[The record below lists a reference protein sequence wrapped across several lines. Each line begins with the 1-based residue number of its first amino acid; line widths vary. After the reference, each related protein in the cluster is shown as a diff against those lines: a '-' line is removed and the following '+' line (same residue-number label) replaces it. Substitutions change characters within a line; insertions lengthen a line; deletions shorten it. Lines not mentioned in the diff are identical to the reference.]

1 MSQVRT
7 GLLTTSAGGEI
18 VLRRVMVR
26 VVSGPSRGREA
37 LLEEGTMVLGS
48 HPDADLTIEDP
59 TVSRFHAELG
69 LLADGIRVRDLG
81 STNGTFVGESRIEV
95 AVLPPA
101 AELRVGKSRI
111 ELTPA
116 DVPVPEAPPEATRFG
131 GLVGQSAVMRRVFGL
146 LEGAAASSAPLLI
159 EGEAGTGKSE
169 AAESVHRA
177 SARAAGPFVVLD
189 LSVASDVEGH
199 VARAQ
204 GGTLVLDRLERLS
217 APQAAALVAML
228 DRRERGELDVRVIG
242 TSRADLRQRV
252 EEGALRRDL
261 YFHLAAVRVVMPP
274 LRERREDAPLLVA
287 ELASRLGHPDLGLS
301 AEELAPLATHAF
313 EGNVRELARLV
324 EQLLSQ
330 TARGSIPPP
339 PIPLEGE
346 EMAGL
351 PFKEAKEKL
360 VDAFEARYVAMLL
373 ARHEG
378 NLSRAASEAGLDRNY
393 LARLAKKHGL
403 R

>member
-1 MSQVRT
+1 MTQVRT

-26 VVSGPSRGREA
+26 VVSGPSRGVQA

-48 HPDADLTIEDP
+48 HPDADLVIQDP

-81 STNGTFVGESRIEV
+81 STNGSFVGESRIEV

-101 AELRVGKSRI
+101 SELRVGKSRI
-111 ELTPA
+111 ELAPA

-131 GLVGQSAVMRRVFGL
+131 TLVGESAAMRRVFGVL
-146 LEGAAASSAPLLI
+146 DGAAGSNAPLLL

-177 SARAAGPFVVLD
+177 SARAAGPFVVMD
-189 LSVASDVEGH
+189 LSVSGQLEEHA
-199 VARAQ
+199 ARAA

-217 APQAAALVAML
+217 APHAAALVALL
-228 DRRERGELDVRVIG
+228 DRRERGELDLRAIG
-242 TSRADLRQRV
+242 TSRVDLRQRV

-261 YFHLAAVRVVMPP
+261 YFHLAAIRAVMPP
-274 LRERREDAPLLVA
+274 LRERREDVPALVS

-301 AEELAPLATHAF
+301 AEELTPLATHAF

-330 TARGSIPPP
+330 TTRGSVAPLPV
-339 PIPLEGE
+339 PIEGE
-346 EMAGL
+346 EVSGL

-360 VDAFEARYVAMLL
+360 VDAFEARYVATLL

-393 LARLAKKHGL
+393 LARLAKKHCL

>member
-1 MSQVRT
+1 MMQVRT

-26 VVSGPSRGREA
+26 VVSGPSRGAHA

-48 HPDADLTIEDP
+48 HPDADLVIQDP

-81 STNGTFVGESRIEV
+81 STNGSFVGESRIEV

-101 AELRVGKSRI
+101 SEVRVGKSRI
-111 ELTPA
+111 ELAPA

-131 GLVGQSAVMRRVFGL
+131 TLVGESVAMRRVFGVL
-146 LEGAAASSAPLLI
+146 DGAAGSSAPLLI

-169 AAESVHRA
+169 AAASVHQA
-177 SARAAGPFVVLD
+177 SARAAGPFVVMD
-189 LSVASDVEGH
+189 LSVSGQLEEHA
-199 VARAQ
+199 ARAA

-217 APQAAALVAML
+217 APHAAALVALL
-228 DRRERGELDVRVIG
+228 DRRERGELDLRAIGASRV
-242 TSRADLRQRV
+242 DLRQRV

-261 YFHLAAVRVVMPP
+261 YFHLAAIRAVMPP
-274 LRERREDAPLLVA
+274 LRDRREDVPALVS
-287 ELASRLGHPDLGLS
+287 ELASRLGHPELGLS
-301 AEELAPLATHAF
+301 AEELTPLATHAF

-330 TARGSIPPP
+330 TTRGSVVPPP
-339 PIPLEGE
+339 VPIEGE
-346 EMAGL
+346 EMSGL

-360 VDAFEARYVAMLL
+360 VDAFEARYVATLL

-393 LARLAKKHGL
+393 LARLAKKHRL

>member
-1 MSQVRT
+1 MTQVRT

-26 VVSGPSRGREA
+26 VVSGPSRGVQA

-48 HPDADLTIEDP
+48 HPDADLVIQDP

-101 AELRVGKSRI
+101 SELRVGKSRI
-111 ELTPA
+111 ELAPA
-116 DVPVPEAPPEATRFG
+116 DVPVPEAPPEATSFG
-131 GLVGQSAVMRRVFGL
+131 TLVGESAAMRRVFGVL
-146 LEGAAASSAPLLI
+146 DGAAGSNAPLLL

-177 SARAAGPFVVLD
+177 SARAAGPFVVMD
-189 LSVASDVEGH
+189 LSVSGQLEEHA
-199 VARAQ
+199 ARAA

-217 APQAAALVAML
+217 APLAAALVAL
-228 DRRERGELDVRVIG
+228 LERRERGELDLRAIG
-242 TSRADLRQRV
+242 TSRVDLRQRV

-261 YFHLAAVRVVMPP
+261 YFHLAAIRAVMPP
-274 LRERREDAPLLVA
+274 LRERREDVPALVS

-301 AEELAPLATHAF
+301 AEELTPLATHAF

-330 TARGSIPPP
+330 TTRGSVAPLPV
-339 PIPLEGE
+339 PIEGE
-346 EMAGL
+346 EVSGL

-360 VDAFEARYVAMLL
+360 VDAFEARYVATLL

-393 LARLAKKHGL
+393 LARLAKKHCL

>member
-1 MSQVRT
+1 
-7 GLLTTSAGGEI
+7 
-18 VLRRVMVR
+18 
-26 VVSGPSRGREA
+26 
-37 LLEEGTMVLGS
+37 
-48 HPDADLTIEDP
+48 
-59 TVSRFHAELG
+59 
-69 LLADGIRVRDLG
+69 
-81 STNGTFVGESRIEV
+81 
-95 AVLPPA
+95 
-101 AELRVGKSRI
+101 
-111 ELTPA
+111 
-116 DVPVPEAPPEATRFG
+116 
-131 GLVGQSAVMRRVFGL
+131 
-146 LEGAAASSAPLLI
+146 
-159 EGEAGTGKSE
+159 
-169 AAESVHRA
+169 
-177 SARAAGPFVVLD
+177 
-189 LSVASDVEGH
+189 
-199 VARAQ
+199 
-204 GGTLVLDRLERLS
+204 LS

-287 ELASRLGHPDLGLS
+287 ELAARLGHPDLGLS

-330 TARGSIPPP
+330 TARGSVPPP
-339 PIPLEGE
+339 PVPMEGE